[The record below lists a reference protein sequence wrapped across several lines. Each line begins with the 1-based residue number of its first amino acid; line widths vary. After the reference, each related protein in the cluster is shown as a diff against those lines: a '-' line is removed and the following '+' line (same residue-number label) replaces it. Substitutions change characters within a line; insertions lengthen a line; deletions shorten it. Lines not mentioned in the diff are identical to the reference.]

1 MSDWDPD
8 QYRRFATER
17 AQPFWDLIELVDLS
31 TVDRMVDLGCG
42 DGALSVQPP
51 RGLVRRRWSASI
63 RRRPCSTAP
72 QASNYRTG

>member
-17 AQPFWDLIELVDLS
+17 AQPFWDIVELVDPT

-42 DGALSVQPP
+42 DGALSVEAAAQI
-51 RGLVRRRWSASI
+51 GAATLVGVDSSRR
-63 RRRPCSTAP
+63 
-72 QASNYRTG
+72 